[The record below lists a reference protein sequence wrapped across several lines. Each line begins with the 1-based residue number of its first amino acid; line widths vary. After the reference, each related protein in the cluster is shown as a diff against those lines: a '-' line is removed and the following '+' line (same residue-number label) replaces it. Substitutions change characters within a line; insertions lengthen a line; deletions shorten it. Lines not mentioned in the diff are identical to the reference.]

1 MGLNHCR
8 TLIGRRTLIGGLACA
23 RLGAQEPVFTVDVKL
38 VRMLATVKNA
48 QGQLVGGL
56 NKDEFTIT
64 DNGVEQEVALFER
77 QTAQA
82 LSVVMLVDRSRST
95 QRERNYELDAVR
107 RFLKA
112 LLKEGNPKDAA
123 ALYSFNYEVTLQAD
137 FTRRLDKLND
147 ALSSLKSEGATALY
161 DAIYLASDEAEHR
174 DGRRVVVVVSDGGD
188 TISKVS
194 FQKALE
200 GLHRANAV
208 MYAVLLVPV
217 AGDAGRNLRGEN
229 ALIQLTQ
236 WTGGKI
242 FFPAL
247 GASLDEAFDEILK
260 DLRTQ
265 YLIGY
270 YPKNVPVS
278 KDRFHRV
285 KLGVKRAGHAVSAR
299 NGYFADAIR

>member
-1 MGLNHCR
+1 VGLVDLR
-8 TLIGRRTLIGGLACA
+8 TLIGRRALIGGLACLP
-23 RLGAQEPVFTVDVKL
+23 LGAQEPVFTVDVKL

-48 QGQLVGGL
+48 HGQLVGGL
-56 NKDEFTIT
+56 NKDEFTVT

-82 LSVVMLVDRSRST
+82 LSVAMLVDRSRST

-112 LLKEGNPKDAA
+112 LLREGNPKDAA

-137 FTRRLDKLND
+137 FTRRMDKLND

-188 TISKVS
+188 TISKVN

-285 KLGVKRAGHAVSAR
+285 KLGVKRAGHVVSAR

>member
-1 MGLNHCR
+1 MGRLS
-8 TLIGRRTLIGGLACA
+8 RRTLIATLGAA
-23 RLGAQEPVFTVDVKL
+23 AGAQEPVFRVDVKL

-56 NKDEFTIT
+56 EKEDFTVT
-64 DNGVEQEVALFER
+64 DNGVEQAVSLFER
-77 QTAQA
+77 QTAQP
-82 LSVVMLVDRSRST
+82 LSVAMLVDRSRST

-107 RFLKA
+107 RFLRT
-112 LLKEGNPKDAA
+112 LLREGNPADAA
-123 ALYSFNYEVTLQAD
+123 ALYSFNFEVTLQQN
-137 FTRRLDKLND
+137 FTRRLDR
-147 ALSSLKSEGATALY
+147 LSDGLARLKSEGATALY
-161 DAIYLASDEAEHR
+161 DAIYLASDEMEHR

-188 TISKVS
+188 TISKVN

-200 GLHRANAV
+200 SLHRANAV
-208 MYAVLLVPV
+208 LYAVLLVPV

-247 GASLDEAFDEILK
+247 GASLDDAFADILR

-265 YLIGY
+265 YLLGY
-270 YPKNVPVS
+270 YPKDVPPS

-285 KLGVKRAGHAVSAR
+285 QLGVKRPGHTVSAR
-299 NGYFADAIR
+299 NGYFADALR